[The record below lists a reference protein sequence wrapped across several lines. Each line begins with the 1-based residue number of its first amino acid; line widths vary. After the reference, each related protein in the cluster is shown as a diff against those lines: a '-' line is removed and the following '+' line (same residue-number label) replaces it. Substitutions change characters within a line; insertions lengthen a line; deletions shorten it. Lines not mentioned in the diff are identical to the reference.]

1 MIYSDCRVVLQNE
14 EGGQGMYQVKI
25 DTGTAIFWMGQ
36 REYFIERS
44 DASSWKT
51 LRGAQ
56 KAIENFKKWNYEYG
70 DEYTIVS
77 VS

>member
-1 MIYSDCRVVLQNE
+1 
-14 EGGQGMYQVKI
+14 MYQVKI
-25 DTGTAIFWMGQ
+25 DTGTGIFWMGLL
-36 REYFIERS
+36 ECFIERS

-56 KAIENFKKWNYEYG
+56 KAIENFEKWNHSYG

-77 VS
+77 VSERDRKD